1 MKKLKNKK
9 LKDAILNCK
18 KVWEWLA
25 DNPEK
30 RKEDWPGWKNITAI
44 NYCFACDY
52 ARRAE
57 NDIEVM
63 CQKCFLLPTWTGGK
77 ELMKDFYLY
86 PCETLA
92 VSPYAKW
99 LYITQLLD
107 ICKNTSGN
115 KPSILLKLLKE
126 KIKCANDI
134 VTGCN
139 LVLKNL
145 M

>member
-9 LKDAILNCK
+9 LKDAVLNCK
-18 KVWEWLA
+18 KVWKWLA

-30 RKEDWPGWKNITAI
+30 RKEDWPGWKNIRAL
-44 NYCFACDY
+44 NNCFACDY
-52 ARRAE
+52 ASKAQTNME
-57 NDIEVM
+57 TM
-63 CQKCFLLPTWTGGK
+63 CQKCFLLPTWRS
-77 ELMKDFYLY
+77 EFLKDFYLF
-86 PCETLA
+86 PCENL
-92 VSPYAKW
+92 VRSPYAKW
-99 LYITQLLD
+99 LYITELLN
-107 ICKNTSGN
+107 ICEKTSGN
-115 KPSILLKLLKE
+115 KPSVLLKE